1 MGNKAHS
8 FMKNGRCRVTAED
21 GDEAM
26 DYTVNEGNEFRLK
39 NLTNCKGLQPT
50 PIELDSEE
58 ENLES
63 RMAVV
68 IEKVDKIKFFSA
80 ANSGKLVGISERT
93 AQTWTKK
100 IKS

>member
-8 FMKNGRCRVTAED
+8 FMKNGQCRVTAED
-21 GDEAM
+21 GDEVM

-68 IEKVDKIKFFSA
+68 IEKVDKVKVT
-80 ANSGKLVGISERT
+80 NLHVDISYNNYYV
-93 AQTWTKK
+93 
-100 IKS
+100 